1 MGSENVLTNF
11 FFVLAPNS
19 AQVQL
24 PPTTQ
29 PTNVET
35 ADLSIQKAMAAAP
48 EPPSQNLVVA
58 AKSDVAIAELIS
70 FD

>member
-1 MGSENVLTNF
+1 MQS
-11 FFVLAPNS
+11 
-19 AQVQL
+19 
-24 PPTTQ
+24 PPPTQ
-29 PTNVET
+29 PTAVEP

-48 EPPSQNLVVA
+48 EPPSQNPVVA